1 MQHYA
6 NFRFGSG
13 SVGLDGVQEIYYDVR
28 QGPTDQD
35 YGKPV
40 QVFHTRGLQI
50 IGIPHE
56 LVRILGPH
64 ALRRGNGI
72 QTMVS
77 AHYETEQGFYLLR
90 IHSSARLAFP
100 R

>member
-13 SVGLDGVQEIYYDVR
+13 SVGLDGVQEIYYDVG
-28 QGPTDQD
+28 QGPAVQD

-40 QVFHTRGLQI
+40 QIFHTRGLQI
-50 IGIPHE
+50 IGI
-56 LVRILGPH
+56 PH